1 MGSDHDRDIE
11 MIEVEKDFHTT
22 MPATI
27 EEAGISPFTFT
38 GQVSSSSQPATA
50 LGFVVVSL
58 ARV

>member
-1 MGSDHDRDIE
+1 

-38 GQVSSSSQPATA
+38 GHVSSSSQPATA